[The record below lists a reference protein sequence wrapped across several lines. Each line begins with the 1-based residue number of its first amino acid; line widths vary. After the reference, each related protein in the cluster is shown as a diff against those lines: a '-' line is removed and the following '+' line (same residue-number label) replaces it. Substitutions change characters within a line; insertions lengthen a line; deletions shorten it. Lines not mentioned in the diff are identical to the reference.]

1 VTRISA
7 EFQGA
12 TVEIDMDRWMFQQQ
26 RKLTKLTGWT
36 REEWGLAFQRQEPA
50 AVAFFILLALG
61 DDAPKVT
68 TEAEFTAW
76 WDNDSFDFDLGSV
89 AVVADD
95 EPDDDGEDDSHLPT
109 TSAGE
114 Q

>member
-1 VTRISA
+1 
-7 EFQGA
+7 
-12 TVEIDMDRWMFQQQ
+12 MFQQQ

-36 REEWGLAFQRQEPA
+36 REEWGQAFTRQEPA

-76 WDNDSFDFDLGSV
+76 WDNDDFDFDLASV
-89 AVVADD
+89 QVDTGESD
-95 EPDDDGEDDSHLPT
+95 EVDGEDDSHLPT
-109 TSAGE
+109 TSVE
-114 Q
+114 PS